1 MRNRRTLS
9 RGALVAMLAAAV
21 LAPAAA
27 LARGGFAHAGHG
39 PVFGLHHAPIVAHRP
54 FRPVFAHRFPAR
66 FAHGWRLHRFARNR
80 GDGNGVADAGYAGGY
95 YPGGTYDPG
104 DYTGTVTP
112 RAVFTPPSAPA
123 PERVGCVAL
132 GYVVA
137 SESGGGARVT
147 VTRC

>member
-66 FAHGWRLHRFARNR
+66 FAQGWRLHRFARNR

-104 DYTGTVTP
+104 DY
-112 RAVFTPPSAPA
+112 
-123 PERVGCVAL
+123 
-132 GYVVA
+132 
-137 SESGGGARVT
+137 
-147 VTRC
+147 

>member
-1 MRNRRTLS
+1 MGNKRTLS

-21 LAPAAA
+21 LAPPAA

-66 FAHGWRLHRFARNR
+66 FAHGWRLHRFARHR
-80 GDGNGVADAGYAGGY
+80 ADWGATGAYAGDAGYPVT
-95 YPGGTYDPG
+95 YPSDV
-104 DYTGTVTP
+104 TGTV
-112 RAVFTPPSAPA
+112 AVPDAAGFAPPAAAPA
-123 PERVGCVAL
+123 PERVGCLAR
-132 GYVVA
+132 GYEVP
-137 SESGGGARVT
+137 SESGGSARVT